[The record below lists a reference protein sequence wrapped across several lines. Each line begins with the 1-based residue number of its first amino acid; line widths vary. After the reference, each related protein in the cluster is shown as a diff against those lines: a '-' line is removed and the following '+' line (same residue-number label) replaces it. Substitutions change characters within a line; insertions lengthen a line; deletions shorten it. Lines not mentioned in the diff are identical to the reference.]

1 MTFRVFP
8 TRQQAEDDRP
18 ASFGR
23 REQQD
28 AARRQRSAKRLKRFE
43 LSALAVGSGLLA
55 LYAIGLI

>member
-1 MTFRVFP
+1 VTFRVFP
-8 TRQQAEDDRP
+8 ARQQAEDDRP

-28 AARRQRSAKRLKRFE
+28 AAHRQRSAKRVKQLQ

-55 LYAIGLI
+55 LYAVGLI